1 MLRGFRSI
9 LVKELKE
16 LIRDP
21 KILIGIIIIPL
32 IMFPALGAILGYAQ
46 QSAIEQAQGANVLV
60 LNNDGGNWSQTLIA
74 YLQSAGAKLSV
85 MNDVS
90 PQQAVAQGLLVQYN
104 TTQFI
109 EIPSGFSE
117 NLTRHFDG
125 DANITGTVDIYGEF
139 SVGGIFSSIGSAG
152 TNTLVYSFNR
162 VSFVAPDAI
171 LTTQSSIIKGEIQL
185 NVNPSTLSTILL
197 SQSIILPIT
206 IMILLTYAMQ
216 IAATSVAMEKEEKT
230 LETLLT
236 VPVDRFAILMGKLS
250 SSAIVSGVGAV
261 TYLVGY
267 SYVLGSAFSGVSATG
282 SSIDLVKLGLVPSP
296 LGYTLLGISLFVTLL
311 AGLALAVIM
320 SAFAEDVRGATALVG
335 YVYPLIFIPSLAL
348 IYLDVN
354 TLPLALQAVFF
365 AIPFSQPV
373 IASKAVIAG
382 DYLTAGL
389 GIVYVTA
396 FTIVVMYIASRL
408 FATEKILT
416 AKLRFRRRSGKGK
429 AEPAE

>member
-1 MLRGFRSI
+1 MLKGFRNI

-32 IMFPALGAILGYAQ
+32 IMFPALGAVLGYAQ
-46 QSAIEQAQGANVLV
+46 QSAIEKAQETNILV

-74 YLQSAGAKLSV
+74 YLDANARV
-85 MNDVS
+85 AVVNNVT
-90 PQQAVAQGLLVQYN
+90 PQQAVEQGLLAQYN
-104 TTQFI
+104 STQFV
-109 EIPSGFSE
+109 EIPPGFSANMTLNSAGNNATKAAV
-117 NLTRHFDG
+117 NL
-125 DANITGTVDIYGEF
+125 YGEF
-139 SVGGIFSSIGSAG
+139 SVGGIFSNIGSSA
-152 TNTLVYSFNR
+152 TTALVYSFNR
-162 VSFVAPDAI
+162 AVAPDAV
-171 LTTQSSIIKGEIQL
+171 LTTQSTIIKGEIQD
-185 NVNPSTLSTILL
+185 NVDPAALSQLLL

-206 IMILLTYAMQ
+206 IIILLTYSMQ

-250 SSAIVSGVGAV
+250 SSAIVAGAGAL

-267 SYVLGSAFSGVSATG
+267 SYLLGSVLSGVATG
-282 SSIDLVKLGLVPSP
+282 PSIDLVALGLVPST
-296 LGYTLLGISLFVTLL
+296 LGYVLLGVSLFVTLL

-348 IYLDVN
+348 VYLDIN
-354 TLPLALQAVFF
+354 TLPLALKAVLF
-365 AIPFSQPV
+365 AVPFSQPV
-373 IASKAVIAG
+373 IASKAVVIG

-389 GIVYVTA
+389 GIIYVTA
-396 FTIVVMYIASRL
+396 FTIVVMYVASRL

-416 AKLRFRRRSGKGK
+416 AKLKLRRRGFGRGKT
-429 AEPAE
+429 EPTD